1 MNTMNTILYLLGE
14 FTAPLHGDNPKIIG
28 NLGERRLAVKPRY
41 FNPSTHISETVP
53 AGPLKIELGNMQAVF
68 EAPAIIMNPGDNVVW
83 PMAHNLSLDVGGAN
97 FPTTGEFTLRVT
109 RGELSASIVVRIR
122 ETDLDLVSPWPL
134 ALSVEELA
142 RDEAARLAGVIH
154 ETESEIDRVHLK
166 LGELRSSLVTA
177 QARLSKLEEFL
188 G

>member
-1 MNTMNTILYLLGE
+1 MNTILYLLGE
-14 FTAPLHGDNPKIIG
+14 FTVPLHGDNPKIIG

-68 EAPAIIMNPGDNVVW
+68 EAPAIIMDPGVNVVS
-83 PMAHNLSLDVGGAN
+83 PMAYNVVLDVGRVGFETA
-97 FPTTGEFTLRVT
+97 GEFTLRVT

-122 ETDLDLVSPWPL
+122 ETDLDLVSPWPP
-134 ALSVEELA
+134 APSVEELVK
-142 RDEAARLAGVIH
+142 DEVARLAGVIH
-154 ETESEIDRVHLK
+154 ETESEIDMVHLK
-166 LGELRSSLVTA
+166 LGELRSNLATA